1 MPKITEVNDRP
12 LPTKI
17 DKDCLESAR
26 KGSEGIG
33 LNEKSYVEQMADFN
47 QGVDIKE

>member
-1 MPKITEVNDRP
+1 MPKITEVYDRP

-17 DKDCLESAR
+17 DKECLESAE
-26 KGSEGIG
+26 KGSKGIG

-47 QGVDIKE
+47 QGVDITE